1 MSMINF
7 IDENS
12 YSLII
17 KLMSMGMTKFM
28 LFISYLGSATALII
42 LTIGF
47 IILLKNKT
55 NSTSVAINLILV
67 FLLNRLLKIIIARPR
82 PEVLKIVQEKG
93 YSFPSGHTMVS
104 TGFYGFLIYLIY
116 KNIKSK
122 KIKYPLIVTLAIL
135 ILLIGISRV
144 YLGAHYATDVI
155 GGWIIGTLYLAFFIK
170 YAYKKILKKSKK
182 VF

>member
-17 KLMSMGMTKFM
+17 KLMSNGMTRFM

-42 LTIGF
+42 LTVSF
-47 IILLKNKT
+47 IVLFRNKM
-55 NSTSVAINLILV
+55 NSKFIAINLILV
-67 FLLNRLLKIIIARPR
+67 FLLNKILKALVARPR

-93 YSFPSGHTMVS
+93 YSFPSGHSMVS

-116 KNIKSK
+116 KNIKNK
-122 KIKYPLIVTLAIL
+122 KIKYPLIVVLSLL

-155 GGWIIGTLYLAFFIK
+155 GGWIIGALYLAFFIK
-170 YAYKKILKKSKK
+170 YAYKKIIRKSKK
-182 VF
+182 TF

>member
-17 KLMSMGMTKFM
+17 KLMSNGMTRFM
-28 LFISYLGSATALII
+28 LFITYLGSATALII

-47 IILLKNKT
+47 LLLLKNKK
-55 NSTSVAINLILV
+55 NSMLIAINLILV
-67 FLLNRLLKIIIARPR
+67 FLLNRILKIIVARPR

-93 YSFPSGHTMVS
+93 YSFPSGHSMVS

-116 KNIKSK
+116 KNVENK
-122 KIKYPLIVTLAIL
+122 KIKYPLIVALSIL

-155 GGWIIGTLYLAFFIK
+155 GGWIIGILYLVIFIK
-170 YAYKKILKKSKK
+170 YVQNKAT
-182 VF
+182 